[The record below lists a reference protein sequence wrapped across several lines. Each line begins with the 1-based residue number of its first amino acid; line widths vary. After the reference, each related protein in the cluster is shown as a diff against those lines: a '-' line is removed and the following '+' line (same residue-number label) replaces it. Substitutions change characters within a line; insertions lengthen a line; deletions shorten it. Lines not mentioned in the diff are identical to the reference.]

1 MVLECLNRN
10 RAGVRENPRLSC
22 RSYTVEPLAVGKV
35 LRDAS
40 NVQIS
45 FIPMETFFHLSI
57 DSTHKVYGTGQIFG
71 WRKFLEISSY
81 KILRFFS
88 SHSRVSSFLHD
99 ITRFERY
106 SNLYIL
112 TESWFCLR
120 KFSRLLINSG

>member
-45 FIPMETFFHLSI
+45 FIPMETFFHQSI

-81 KILRFFS
+81 KILRSFARFFVLARYYKIRTIFKS
-88 SHSRVSSFLHD
+88 LYFNRIVVLF
-99 ITRFERY
+99 TQVFE
-106 SNLYIL
+106 I
-112 TESWFCLR
+112 
-120 KFSRLLINSG
+120 IN

>member
-1 MVLECLNRN
+1 MPELPIGRT
-10 RAGVRENPRLSC
+10 
-22 RSYTVEPLAVGKV
+22 YIVEPLAVGKA

-45 FIPMETFFHLSI
+45 FIPIEIFFHLSI
-57 DSTHKVYGTGQIFG
+57 DSTYKVHGTGHIFG
-71 WRKFLEISSY
+71 WRKFLDIASY

-88 SHSRVSSFLHD
+88 FYWRVSSFLHD
-99 ITRFERY
+99 ITKFERY